1 MKKLII
7 GGMVLGFV
15 VGGGYKLVK
24 SITVAKPGQAVA
36 DLGREHVPVGT
47 SVEYNSNPPTS
58 GPHYGQ
64 WTKRGV
70 YEEEIE
76 DGYLIHSLE
85 HGYVIISY
93 RCEQDCQQLKQN
105 LSEFYEKNK
114 GRRLIVI
121 PRPGLDVRVA
131 LTAWNRILKLGDWD
145 EKAAEDFL
153 RAFENRG
160 PEKTME

>member
-7 GGMVLGFV
+7 GGVVLGLI

-24 SITVAKPGQAVA
+24 SITVAKPGEAIA

-58 GPHYGQ
+58 GPHYSQ

-70 YEEEIE
+70 YEKEIE

-85 HGYVIISY
+85 HGYIVISY
-93 RCEQDCQQLKQN
+93 NCEQNSK
-105 LSEFYEKNK
+105 SEIRNK
-114 GRRLIVI
+114 FK
-121 PRPGLDVRVA
+121 
-131 LTAWNRILKLGDWD
+131 ILNYKL
-145 EKAAEDFL
+145 
-153 RAFENRG
+153 
-160 PEKTME
+160 